1 MNTDPVEPQ
10 FAIVATGEPTLFD
23 SLARLVPDERQAE
36 YYRVLAHTR
45 TLSPD
50 DEMLRILEAMGIL
63 ALLTRHTPKDI
74 SDERERFQEM
84 LDLHRQ
90 FSNEAQQKMISY
102 VHELEVRI
110 SALPGEI
117 EAGLDPQQ
125 IAKLLGESLR
135 QHFLQSGIT
144 ATVNGLQT
152 ASAALTSA
160 QKELSTAL
168 RTLSDSHGGV
178 VAQVESAN
186 NRLIY
191 SLESRAKTV
200 DALYLAHRNPGF
212 AHLCRTPPAL
222 VQGRFRQSTGIN
234 LLRTLLDAVTHKNV
248 AYFMGRISTKRTPR
262 DNESGRASS
271 LGIAICTRRKP
282 WHERPRKPFFFDSTM
297 SLHVRKWRRRPSELC
312 STATSSRSFRSA
324 TQPGSRICRIPAFI
338 FDRVGENTP

>member
-1 MNTDPVEPQ
+1 
-10 FAIVATGEPTLFD
+10 
-23 SLARLVPDERQAE
+23 VPEELQTE

-74 SDERERFQEM
+74 ADERERFQEM

-90 FSNEAQQKMISY
+90 FSDEAQQKMLGY
-102 VHELEVRI
+102 VHELEARI
-110 SALPGEI
+110 SVLPGEV

-152 ASAALTSA
+152 TNAALTAA
-160 QKELSTAL
+160 QKELSSAL

-186 NRLIY
+186 SRLTY
-191 SLESRAKTV
+191 SLESRAKTI
-200 DALYLAHRNPGF
+200 DALLHELRGD
-212 AHLCRTPPAL
+212 
-222 VQGRFRQSTGIN
+222 
-234 LLRTLLDAVTHKNV
+234 LLRIWIPLACGATLLVGM
-248 AYFMGRISTKRTPR
+248 FCGMEIQGCR
-262 DNESGRASS
+262 DS
-271 LGIAICTRRKP
+271 
-282 WHERPRKPFFFDSTM
+282 
-297 SLHVRKWRRRPSELC
+297 PSEAA
-312 STATSSRSFRSA
+312 TAPTPA
-324 TQPGSRICRIPAFI
+324 TAQPAPTPQPTKSDGSDGDSQKQHHFQHGAKPDAGQRR
-338 FDRVGENTP
+338 